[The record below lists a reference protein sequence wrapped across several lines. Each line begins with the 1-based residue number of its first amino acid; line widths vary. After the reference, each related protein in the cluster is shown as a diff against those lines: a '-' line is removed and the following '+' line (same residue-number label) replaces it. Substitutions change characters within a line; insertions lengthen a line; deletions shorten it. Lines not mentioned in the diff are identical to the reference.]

1 MQQRGFE
8 QAGRLRDAVTPYH
21 QLAAADREWLLST
34 KADRVEPAPIA
45 GTAPSRR
52 GGLLPDEID
61 MMPRRCDPQ
70 VDASVSFSTSA
81 EPIDQPFGGKIR

>member
-1 MQQRGFE
+1 
-8 QAGRLRDAVTPYH
+8 
-21 QLAAADREWLLST
+21 
-34 KADRVEPAPIA
+34 
-45 GTAPSRR
+45 
-52 GGLLPDEID
+52 